1 MVQLP
6 SPIHGAG
13 GGGSRSN
20 WANDNSTFSV
30 SRPME
35 IVDRIF
41 DPLFTTKPNGM
52 GTRTRVFDR
61 NQHASRRVGR

>member
-1 MVQLP
+1 
-6 SPIHGAG
+6 
-13 GGGSRSN
+13 
-20 WANDNSTFSV
+20 
-30 SRPME
+30 ME